1 MRQCVKVPTNQKLKE
16 GTMGNKRKNYSKEL
30 KARIALDAI
39 KGEKTLSEL
48 STEYGVHPNQIRQWK
63 KKLLD
68 NSSEIFS
75 RGKERD
81 QANNEAEKDR
91 LYQQIGK
98 LQVEVEWL
106 KKTLG
111 YK

>member
-1 MRQCVKVPTNQKLKE
+1 
-16 GTMGNKRKNYSKEL
+16 MGKKRKIYNNEL

-39 KGEKTLSEL
+39 KGHKTMNEL
-48 STEYGVHPNQIRQWK
+48 SSEYGVHANQISQWK
-63 KKLLD
+63 KKLLE
-68 NSSEIFS
+68 NSAELFS
-75 RGKERD
+75 RGKD
-81 QANNEAEKDR
+81 TSLANSEAEKDR

-111 YK
+111 YR